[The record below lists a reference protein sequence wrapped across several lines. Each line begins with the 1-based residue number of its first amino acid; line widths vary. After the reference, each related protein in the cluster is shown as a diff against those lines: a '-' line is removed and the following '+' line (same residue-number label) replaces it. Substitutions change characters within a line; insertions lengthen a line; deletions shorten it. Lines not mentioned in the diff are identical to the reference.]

1 MFDFFSSGRMKKIK
15 SEYFFV
21 FQGILS
27 PNLDYIINK
36 PMEGVEK
43 LAELA
48 NNVVKNWLEG
58 INCLHGIV
66 ITDFS
71 ILDFPNFTRSVFSL
85 NW

>member
-1 MFDFFSSGRMKKIK
+1 M
-15 SEYFFV
+15 

-36 PMEGVEK
+36 PMEGLTRLAKSANSVVE
-43 LAELA
+43 E
-48 NNVVKNWLEG
+48 WLET
-58 INCLHGIV
+58 IHDLHGIV

-71 ILDFPNFTRSVFSL
+71 ILDFPNFARTVFSL